1 MASEPINL
9 NKCKQDLDVSYERL
23 HDPLPL
29 LLTQEVE
36 AGQLLLLQQEFTSE
50 ELTHGKRKS
59 RYLQC

>member
-36 AGQLLLLQQEFTSE
+36 AGQLLLLQQEFT
-50 ELTHGKRKS
+50 
-59 RYLQC
+59 